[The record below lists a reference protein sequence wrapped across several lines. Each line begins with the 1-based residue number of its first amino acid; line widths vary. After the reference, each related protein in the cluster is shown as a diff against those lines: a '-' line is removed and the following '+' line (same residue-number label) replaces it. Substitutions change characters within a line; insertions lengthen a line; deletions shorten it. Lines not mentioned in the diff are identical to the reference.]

1 MTAKNHTVKIEN
13 KVVREIAN
21 VIRGTEY
28 ENRVYVVGGFVRD
41 LLMGNEPKDI
51 DLLIDGKIED
61 GMGFAEW
68 FCKKIGTY
76 KEGEN
81 PILYGSYGTAMFQF
95 MGEKIEC
102 VAPRS
107 EKYHKDSRNPEVTSC
122 TLIEDCYRRDFTVNS
137 MFINISTN
145 ELVDYSGHGL
155 EDLKNHIIRSTS
167 EPDIIF
173 EQDPLRLL
181 RAIRFACRL
190 GFNIEGTTFNGI
202 TSNVFRIR
210 IIVPERI
217 LDELN
222 KIIMCKKPS
231 RGFYILQRTG
241 LLNIIIPELSK
252 LDVIERRD
260 GVAHKNVFT
269 HSLEVLD
276 NVAEKSDNLYLRW
289 AALFHDVGK
298 LWTKEFDNVRGTW
311 TYMNH
316 EVVGAK
322 NIPSLF
328 NRLKLP
334 LDQRME
340 YVRKMVLYHMRP
352 INLVAYGVSDSGVRR
367 LLFDMGDDVDDLMLL
382 AASDITTKKLWK
394 KETYKRNYELLKQR
408 MVDIEEKD
416 RIRNFQPPVD
426 GNELMKKYH
435 LAPSKLVGIIKERV
449 KEAILNGD
457 IPNEHDAAV
466 SYIEEQ
472 FPELVK

>member
-1 MTAKNHTVKIEN
+1 MTAKHHTVKIEN
-13 KVVREIAN
+13 KVVRGIAD

-51 DLLIDGKIED
+51 DLLIDGNIED
-61 GMGFAEW
+61 GMAFAEW

-76 KEGEN
+76 EEGEN
-81 PILYGSYGTAMFQF
+81 PILYGLYGTAMFQF

-107 EKYHKDSRNPEVTSC
+107 EKYKADSRNPEVSSC
-122 TLIEDCYRRDFTVNS
+122 SIVDDCYRRDFTVNS

-145 ELVDYSGHGL
+145 ELLDYSGHGL
-155 EDLKNHIIRSTS
+155 DDLKNGIIRSTS

-190 GFNIEGTTFNGI
+190 GFEIEDVTFNGI
-202 TSNVFRIR
+202 VKNAERIK

-231 RGFYILQRTG
+231 RGFYMLRRTG
-241 LLNIIIPELSK
+241 LLDIILPELSQ
-252 LDVIERRD
+252 LNVIERHRSV
-260 GVAHKNVFT
+260 GHKNVFA

-289 AALFHDVGK
+289 AALLHDVGK
-298 LWTKEFDNVRGTW
+298 LKTKEFNEQKNTW
-311 TYMNH
+311 TYVNH

-322 NIPSLF
+322 MIPSIF
-328 NRLKLP
+328 KRLMLP
-334 LDQRME
+334 LDARME
-340 YVRKMVLYHMRP
+340 YVRKMVQCHMRP
-352 INLVAYGVSDSGVRR
+352 INLVSYGVSDSGVRR
-367 LLFDMGDDVDDLMLL
+367 LLFDLGDDIDDLMLL
-382 AASDITTKKLWK
+382 AASDITTKKMWK
-394 KETYKRNYELLKQR
+394 KDAYRNNYVLLKAR
-408 MVDIEEKD
+408 MVEIEEKD
-416 RIRNFQPPVD
+416 HIRNFQPPVD
-426 GNELMKKYH
+426 GIEIMERYH
-435 LAPSKLVGIIKERV
+435 LAPCQMVGLIKERV
-449 KEAILNGD
+449 KNAILNGD